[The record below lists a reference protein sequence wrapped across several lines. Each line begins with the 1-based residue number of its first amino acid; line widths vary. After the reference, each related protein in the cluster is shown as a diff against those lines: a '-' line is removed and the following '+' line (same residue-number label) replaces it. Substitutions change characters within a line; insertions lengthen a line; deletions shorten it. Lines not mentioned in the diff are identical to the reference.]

1 MPDLKSELSKVI
13 TSWNDND
20 MPTTTAPTMTK
31 ATGHKI
37 TANSTR
43 LTFNYVRDNPG
54 VTRVEAMI
62 ALEKLGVKQS
72 SSTSLLSVMVVR
84 GNLRKAPD
92 GGLFVTQNEYAPI
105 PQSKPVKTIKTPDPV
120 PQPEVVAPTPPEWTV
135 ESVIGNLN
143 VRQALAVYMELRT
156 VFGG

>member
-13 TSWNDND
+13 TSWNEPD
-20 MPTTTAPTMTK
+20 MPTTTAPTMTPHR
-31 ATGHKI
+31 AI

-54 VTRVEAMI
+54 VTRVAAAA
-62 ALEKLGVKQS
+62 ALKKLGVKES
-72 SSTSLLSVMVVR
+72 SSTSLISVMTAR
-84 GNLRKAPD
+84 GNLRRAAD
-92 GGLFVTQNEYAPI
+92 GGLFATQNEYAPI
-105 PQSKPVKTIKTPDPV
+105 PFPKPPRIKRNLPAA
-120 PQPEVVAPTPPEWTV
+120 PQPEVVAPTPTPPEWTV